1 MPNAGG
7 RTYTCLDSRVF
18 TINPNFCDWVFC
30 KIDWHCQRSF
40 GTDDGF
46 VVSYKDI
53 ENDNDLIEPIMDFVS
68 REEEIRQQ
76 LERVIPTYKRKAI
89 IGAERLAEFWSE
101 I

>member
-1 MPNAGG
+1 M
-7 RTYTCLDSRVF
+7 
-18 TINPNFCDWVFC
+18 
-30 KIDWHCQRSF
+30 
-40 GTDDGF
+40 
-46 VVSYKDI
+46 SYKDI